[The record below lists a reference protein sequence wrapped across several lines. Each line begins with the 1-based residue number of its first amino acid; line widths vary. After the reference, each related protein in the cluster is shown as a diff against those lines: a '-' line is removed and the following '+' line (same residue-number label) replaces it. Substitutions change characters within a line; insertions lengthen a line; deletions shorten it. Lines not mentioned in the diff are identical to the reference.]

1 MSSRMNFISYFLTIK
16 HILTEC
22 VEFTEQREKFLRT
35 RDIKIMFELLEPK
48 KLISF
53 LKETGLYKLL

>member
-1 MSSRMNFISYFLTIK
+1 MNLTIK

-22 VEFTEQREKFLRT
+22 VEFTEQREKFLGT